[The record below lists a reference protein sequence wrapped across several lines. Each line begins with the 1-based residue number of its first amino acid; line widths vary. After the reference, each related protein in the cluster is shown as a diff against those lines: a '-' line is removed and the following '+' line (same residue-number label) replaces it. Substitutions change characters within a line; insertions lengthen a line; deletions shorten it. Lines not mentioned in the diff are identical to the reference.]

1 MDHRYL
7 SSSYKFP
14 EEVVPSSMCFDLEL
28 VTSFLASCT
37 AILLSSETG
46 MHGITTSDNME
57 HYTRLRNNTPFITS
71 ASVTYSA
78 SAVERVTHFCVLE
91 N

>member
-1 MDHRYL
+1 
-7 SSSYKFP
+7 
-14 EEVVPSSMCFDLEL
+14 
-28 VTSFLASCT
+28 
-37 AILLSSETG
+37 